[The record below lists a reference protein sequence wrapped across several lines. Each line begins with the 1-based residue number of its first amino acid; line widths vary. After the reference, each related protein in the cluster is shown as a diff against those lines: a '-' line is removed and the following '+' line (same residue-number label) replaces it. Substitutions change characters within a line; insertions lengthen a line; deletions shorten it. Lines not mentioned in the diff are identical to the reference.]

1 MRLVFYYGLYENK
14 FVQCH
19 CKKKSASKRTGKV
32 QNDNKNFLIRNDF
45 SVAFKVS
52 IFARSDTF

>member
-1 MRLVFYYGLYENK
+1 MPL
-14 FVQCH
+14 Q
-19 CKKKSASKRTGKV
+19 KKSASKRTGKV

>member
-1 MRLVFYYGLYENK
+1 MPS
-14 FVQCH
+14 Q
-19 CKKKSASKRTGKV
+19 KKSASKRTAKV

>member
-1 MRLVFYYGLYENK
+1 MKINLYNAIA
-14 FVQCH
+14 
-19 CKKKSASKRTGKV
+19 KKSASKRTAKV